1 MINNARIEF
10 KPKKQNPKISP
21 SLSNFNSSQT
31 QKKNLST
38 KKKKKKT
45 HKSFVLFLQEFDTKS
60 KTQTSFSIVDCVHP
74 QKNTRV
80 VITVVIITLIIFPF
94 CFVAD
99 SGSMLFSNS
108 HPFSQIHY
116 LSSAKISGGHSSKHT
131 EEEAKA
137 KADADAPTTK
147 FELDPPLVF
156 NPTTENNIED
166 IEDEPD
172 DGVSSSSMV
181 FRSIR

>member
-1 MINNARIEF
+1 
-10 KPKKQNPKISP
+10 
-21 SLSNFNSSQT
+21 
-31 QKKNLST
+31 
-38 KKKKKKT
+38 
-45 HKSFVLFLQEFDTKS
+45 
-60 KTQTSFSIVDCVHP
+60 
-74 QKNTRV
+74 
-80 VITVVIITLIIFPF
+80 
-94 CFVAD
+94 
-99 SGSMLFSNS
+99 MLFSNS

-116 LSSAKISGGHSSKHT
+116 LSLAKISGGHSSKHT

-156 NPTTENNIED
+156 NPTTENDIED